1 MVLKEYTFLFVVGT
15 LFAFLDAWNI
25 GANDVSN
32 SWANSVAARSVS
44 YLQAMVLASI
54 MEFSGA
60 IGVGARV
67 ADTIRTK
74 IVDTNAFADAPELLM
89 LGMVCAVIASSTFL
103 TFATKFGF
111 PVSTTHSLLGGVL
124 GMGIAAVGA
133 KNIKWIGDPKAGST
147 AVITGG
153 VVQVFIAWV
162 IAPLLSGIFAAAIFS
177 ITKYGVLL
185 RKNPVIKG
193 LFAVPIYFAVAAGL
207 LAMLLIWK
215 GGSYK
220 VDLTDSQIPGVIVGT
235 GVGFGIMVALF
246 LVPWLYRVIIL
257 EDWQMKWYHVFYGPL
272 LLKRGEVP
280 PAPANFKGPV
290 KNFYEGH
297 LTREELQERRAR
309 DAARRGDVENGA
321 GNKADGVLDGEK
333 AVDSDSAQDQG
344 VGEMEEKPKK
354 SMIGPKPDGPW
365 YSGRMLFGISSD
377 IQEMHARS
385 QKFDNKAEYLY
396 TFLQIMTAA
405 TASFT
410 HGANDVSN
418 AIGPYATIYDIW
430 KNGELPEAGK
440 AQVPTWI
447 LVFGGAGIVIGL
459 WTYGYN
465 IMKNLGNRLTLQSPS
480 RGFSIEMGGV
490 ITIVLATRLK
500 LPVSTTQCI
509 TGATVGVG
517 LCNGDWRAINWRM
530 VAWIYLGW
538 FITLPVTGIISGVLM
553 GFIIN
558 SPRWPTS

>member
-1 MVLKEYTFLFVVGT
+1 
-15 LFAFLDAWNI
+15 
-25 GANDVSN
+25 
-32 SWANSVAARSVS
+32 
-44 YLQAMVLASI
+44 MVLASI

-124 GMGIAAVGA
+124 GMGIATVGA

-162 IAPLLSGIFAAAIFS
+162 IAPLLAGIFAAAIFS

-297 LTREELQERRAR
+297 LTREELEERRAR

-365 YSGRMLFGISSD
+365 YSGRMLFWYLKYAVLRGVDRDVVGSQSEKSVIGGD

-447 LVFGGAGIVIGL
+447 L
-459 WTYGYN
+459 
-465 IMKNLGNRLTLQSPS
+465 
-480 RGFSIEMGGV
+480 
-490 ITIVLATRLK
+490 
-500 LPVSTTQCI
+500 
-509 TGATVGVG
+509 
-517 LCNGDWRAINWRM
+517 
-530 VAWIYLGW
+530 
-538 FITLPVTGIISGVLM
+538 
-553 GFIIN
+553 
-558 SPRWPTS
+558 